1 MKCRLLTLAALPL
14 LLSSCALFRSSALP
28 ITVQDART
36 FTAGRELPA
45 ARVDIFGVCGPEEQ
59 TAAMAT
65 PVDEYFSTLGLESRP
80 TEVSVLYPAPGKPA
94 FLYSKDPH
102 LTLWPKMG
110 ADALVAVASQPLLR
124 NQTRRD
130 ARMLCFPYRA
140 SDYPSGTASL
150 RLTLADDGLH
160 IAPSPEKLP
169 AAPAQPATPQQ
180 GDAIVE

>member
-36 FTAGRELPA
+36 STAGRALPP
-45 ARVDIFGVCGPEEQ
+45 ARVDVFGVCGPEEQ

-65 PVDEYFSTLGLESRP
+65 PVDEYFSTLGLETRP

-102 LTLWPKMG
+102 LTQWPKMG

-169 AAPAQPATPQQ
+169 AAPAQPTTPQQ

>member
-36 FTAGRELPA
+36 STAVRTLPP
-45 ARVDIFGVCGPEEQ
+45 ARVDVFGVCGPEEQ

-169 AAPAQPATPQQ
+169 AAPAQPTTPQQ

>member
-1 MKCRLLTLAALPL
+1 MKCRLLTLAVLPL

-36 FTAGRELPA
+36 STAGRALPP
-45 ARVDIFGVCGPEEQ
+45 ARVDVFGVCGPEEQ

-65 PVDEYFSTLGLESRP
+65 PVDEYFSTLGLETRP

-150 RLTLADDGLH
+150 CLTLADDGLH
-160 IAPSPEKLP
+160 ISPSPDKIP
-169 AAPAQPATPQQ
+169 AAPAQPTTPQQ
-180 GDAIVE
+180 ADTIVE

>member
-36 FTAGRELPA
+36 STAGRALTP
-45 ARVDIFGVCGPEEQ
+45 ARVDVFGVCGPEEQ

-65 PVDEYFSTLGLESRP
+65 PVDEYFSTLGLETRP

-160 IAPSPEKLP
+160 IAPSPDKLP
-169 AAPAQPATPQQ
+169 AAPAQPTTPQQ

>member
-36 FTAGRELPA
+36 STAGRALTP
-45 ARVDIFGVCGPEEQ
+45 ARVDVFGVCGPEEQ

-160 IAPSPEKLP
+160 IAPSPEKIP